1 MAGGKHVALLV
12 VSSDDANRRLFPAG
26 PLRGRSLLR
35 CLIAALGVL
44 TAAALLP
51 LSAGAATPPPGPC
64 ESGWVAP
71 TPASVAVTDVPIEV
85 ASTTDDYFVLYIRID
100 SSSPTT
106 DLPIAVVLGEDGTT
120 SLADNLSPLS
130 ADRYLVEKYSVSQPA
145 DIDGDCID
153 DLTEL
158 ADLGT
163 HNPVNP
169 GQISDDALGAVAIP
183 DRSAFEMLA
192 LKGVPIGGTYFG
204 DVEFVNFW
212 ILNALSDRPTVY
224 FMNTN
229 NTIRHLDFAQ
239 KLGFY
244 ETFRDDIRG
253 TLIYHPNVV
262 APDGSLG
269 LYRFDA
275 SSAHWR
281 DFSFARVERA
291 HEILASAMPLLDNNL
306 AYHPVGWSFLDQY
319 NRQKADFDA
328 SRVNVLLQED
338 ILPDVAFV
346 ALNQAEGYGR
356 LRLMEDGEHPLPYD
370 VAIYRSLPNDLPRV
384 AGTITTVPQTPLSH
398 VNLRAVQNGL
408 PNAFIRDVLDEESIV
423 SLIGSYVHFSV
434 TADGYTVR
442 KASKAEVD
450 AHYEKLRPAQMQT
463 LQRDLSVTEIAS
475 LADVEFADWTAFGVK
490 AANVAELAQ
499 LSLPDGTAPVGFA
512 IPFYFYDEFM
522 KQATVTEKTLLGK
535 KKWPDDEKITLAAG
549 TTLASAVTQMLA
561 HAKFQA
567 DYDIQEEMLDDL
579 RDAIKDATTPK
590 FITDALAAMHA
601 KYPNGQSLRYRS
613 STNNED
619 LPSFSGAGL
628 YSSKTQDPDETT
640 DDGIDKSIKS
650 VWASLWNYRA
660 FRERDFHRVDHTTV
674 AMGVLVHPNYE
685 DELVNGVAVSYDPFT
700 HRDGMYYVN
709 SQVGEDLVTNPEAL
723 SRPEEI
729 FLDANGIATVLS
741 YSNLKASRELLM
753 TDAQMKQLRS
763 NLATIHD
770 HFKALYAV
778 KTGDD
783 YAIEIEFKI
792 TADNVLAIK
801 QARPWLFTEPL
812 VVPKPTVSLAF
823 VDDQVTE
830 GDDLQLV
837 VTRSGG
843 IQSVPLSVGF
853 TVYETGQMLVSTLPA
868 EVTIPANQTNATIA
882 IGTEPDSQAEHN
894 SVVTAAL
901 NADVGYTLGAPQS
914 DTATVEDDDGPL
926 CDVATAI
933 GRARAAFAWHTDN
946 NGGNEVVFWQVLA
959 YLGADPLPAPPG
971 GAVLA
976 STTPEAVKAF
986 SDGKSWPGW
995 VPINAAMSCHP
1006 PPPEVSITAGADI
1019 DEGGVAVFTVTAD
1032 PAPTAALAVT
1042 VAVSASGDFGV
1053 SPGSHTVTIPTT
1065 GSATLTVA
1073 TAGDSADEADG
1084 SVTAAVSAGSGYRVS
1099 ATVGSASV
1107 GVADDDVPVVSI
1119 AGGADVGEGGD
1130 AVFTVSASPA
1140 PWAGLDVSVAVAQT
1154 GDFGVTPGS
1163 RTVTVPTSGTA
1174 TLTVTTADDSA
1185 DEADGSV
1192 TATVGVGSGYTVSA
1206 TAGTAA
1212 VAVRDDDDPPV
1223 SDPVVSITAGS
1234 GISEGGDAVFT
1245 VSAVPAPSAALTVT
1259 VSVSQTGDYG
1269 ITGGSRQVTI
1279 PASGTATLTVATA
1292 NDSTDEADGSV
1303 TANLSTGAGY
1313 TVSAAAGSASVAVSD
1328 DDDAVPVADP
1338 CVAVL
1343 SGDGSVTGQW
1353 AAGCGSSARAGRFA
1367 RFFSFSLDGPGRV
1380 TIDLESSADTYLYLR
1395 RGVGQRSGA
1404 AVASD
1409 DDGGGSFDSR
1419 ISRTLGA
1426 GGYTIEAT
1434 TFHASTPG
1442 SFTLTVA
1449 GIPAQT
1455 VVQPDPEVAIAA
1467 GGGITEGGD
1476 AVFTV
1481 SAVPVPSAALD
1492 VTVAVVVSGD
1502 FGVSPGSHTVTV
1514 PASGTVTLTVAT
1526 TGDLVDEADGSVT
1539 ATVNTGTGYT
1549 VSQSAGTAS
1558 VAVADDDDPAPPP
1571 SVCVPSLPSDAVTVS
1586 EVTGWRGE
1594 YSHAAH
1600 QQRWDRVLAALGVD
1614 TGEEAMTVADAQAV
1628 KAQFDNDRWD
1638 RTVRTLVAM
1647 AQCDDDPPPAAV
1659 PVVSVAAGGGIAE
1672 GGDATF
1678 TVTADPAPTA
1688 ALTVDVTVAQTGD
1701 FGVATGTRQV
1711 TVPTSGT
1718 VTLTV
1723 ATVNDSADEAD
1734 GSVAVTING
1743 GTGYTV
1749 SPTAGTAT
1757 VAVADDDDPPAP
1769 VADPEVSITAG
1780 GGVTEGGDA
1789 TFTVTADPA
1798 PTAALTVDV
1807 TVAQVGDF
1815 GVSPGSRTVT
1825 VPTGGSVTL
1834 TVATANDTADE
1845 ADGSVT
1851 ATVSAGSGY
1860 TISATAGTATVAVAD
1875 DDDPPEVTVT
1885 AGGGVTEGG
1894 DAVFTVTADPAP
1906 SAALTVEV
1914 TVSQS
1919 GDYGVAV
1926 GTRQVTIPTSGTVT
1940 LTVATTGDSTDEAEG
1955 TVTATVGSGSGYT
1968 VSPSA
1973 GTAAVAVA
1981 DDDDPPPNATPSL
1994 SISDASASEGGTL
2007 TFTVTLSPASGRYVW
2022 VHYYARPA
2030 FGAELSA
2037 TFADFAQAYGMLTF
2051 SPGETTKT
2059 ITVAAVDDSRTEDD
2073 ETFRVVLYSASQ
2085 AAIADG
2091 EGIGTITDND

>member
-1 MAGGKHVALLV
+1 MVN
-12 VSSDDANRRLFPAG
+12 SDDANRRLFPVG

-35 CLIAALGVL
+35 CLTAALGVL

-51 LSAGAATPPPGPC
+51 LAAGAATPPPGPC
-64 ESGWVAP
+64 EPDWVAP
-71 TPASVAVTDVPIEV
+71 APASVTVTDVPIEV
-85 ASTTDDYFVLYIRID
+85 ASTTDDYFVLYVRID

-130 ADRYLVEKYSVSQPA
+130 ADRYLVEKYSASQPA

-169 GQISDDALGAVAIP
+169 GQISKNALGAVAVP
-183 DRSAFEMLA
+183 NRSAFETLA
-192 LKGVPIGGTYFG
+192 LKGVPIGGSYFG
-204 DVEFVNFW
+204 AVEYVNFW
-212 ILNALSDRPTVY
+212 ILNALSDHPTVY

-229 NTIRHLDFAQ
+229 NTISHWVFAK
-239 KLGFY
+239 KLGFHD
-244 ETFRDDIRG
+244 TFRDEIRG
-253 TLIYHPNVV
+253 TLIYNPNVV

-269 LYRFDA
+269 VYRFDP

-281 DFSFARVERA
+281 DFPFTRVERA
-291 HEILASAMPLLDNNL
+291 YEILASAMPFLDNNL
-306 AYHPVGWSFLDQY
+306 AYHPIGWSFLDQY

-328 SRVNVLLQED
+328 SRVNVLLRKN

-346 ALNQAEGYGR
+346 PLNQAEGYGR

-398 VNLRAVQNGL
+398 VNLRAIQNGL
-408 PNAFIRDVLDEESIV
+408 PNAFIRDALDEESIV

-450 AHYEKLRPAQMQT
+450 AHYEKLRPAQTQT

-490 AANVAELAQ
+490 AANVAELTQ
-499 LSLPDGTAPVGFA
+499 LSLPDGTTPVGFA

-549 TTLASAVTQMLA
+549 TTLASAVMQMLA

-579 RDAIKDATTPK
+579 RDAIKDAATPK
-590 FITDALAAMHA
+590 FITDALTAMHA
-601 KYPNGQSLRYRS
+601 RYPDGQSLRYRS

-650 VWASLWNYRA
+650 VWASLWSYRA

-700 HRDGMYYVN
+700 HRDGMFYVN
-709 SQVGEDLVTNPEAL
+709 SQVGEDLVTNPEPL

-729 FLDANGIATVLS
+729 LLDANAIATVLS
-741 YSNLKASRELLM
+741 YSNLKASRQLLM
-753 TDAQMKQLRS
+753 TDAQMQQLRS

-770 HFKALYAV
+770 HFKTLYAV
-778 KTGDD
+778 QTGDD

-801 QARPWLFTEPL
+801 QARPWLFAEPL
-812 VVPKPTVSLAF
+812 VVPNPTVSLGF

-843 IQSVPLSVGF
+843 ILSVPLSVGF
-853 TVYETGQMLVSTLPA
+853 TVHETGQMLVSTLPA

-901 NADVGYTLGAPQS
+901 NADANYTLGAPQS
-914 DTATVEDDDGPL
+914 DTATVADDDVPP
-926 CDVATAI
+926 CDTADAI
-933 GRARAAFAWHTDN
+933 SRARAAFVWHVDN
-946 NGGNEVVFWQVLA
+946 NGGSEVWFWQILA

-971 GAVLA
+971 GTVPAW
-976 STTPEAVKAF
+976 TTPEAVKTF
-986 SDGKSWPGW
+986 SDGKSWLGW
-995 VPINAAMSCHP
+995 VPINAAMQCHTAP
-1006 PPPEVSITAGADI
+1006 PVVSVTAGADI
-1019 DEGGVAVFTVTAD
+1019 DEGGDATFTVTAD
-1032 PAPTAALAVT
+1032 PVPSAALDVS
-1042 VAVSASGDFGV
+1042 VAVVVSGDFGV
-1053 SPGSHTVTIPTT
+1053 SPGSHTVTIPTS
-1065 GSATLTVA
+1065 GSAALTVA

-1084 SVTAAVSAGSGYRVS
+1084 SVTATVGAGSGYRVS
-1099 ATVGSASV
+1099 VAAGTAFV
-1107 GVADDDVPVVSI
+1107 GVADDDVPEVSI
-1119 AGGADVGEGGD
+1119 AAGADVGEGGD

-1140 PWAGLDVSVAVAQT
+1140 PWAGLDVSVAVAQS
-1154 GDFGVTPGS
+1154 GDFGVSSGS

-1174 TLTVTTADDSA
+1174 TLRVATADDSA

-1192 TATVGVGSGYTVSA
+1192 TATVGIGSGYTVSA
-1206 TAGTAA
+1206 VAGTAA
-1212 VAVRDDDDPPV
+1212 VDVRDDDDPPV

-1234 GISEGGDAVFT
+1234 GITEGGDAVFT
-1245 VSAVPAPSAALTVT
+1245 VSASPAPSAPLTVT
-1259 VSVSQTGDYG
+1259 VAVSQAGDFG
-1269 ITGGSRQVTI
+1269 VSPGSRTVTV
-1279 PASGTATLTVATA
+1279 PTSGSITLTVATTG
-1292 NDSTDEADGSV
+1292 DSVDEPDGSV
-1303 TANLSTGAGY
+1303 TATVGAGTGY
-1313 TVSAAAGSASVAVSD
+1313 TVSATDGSASVAVSD
-1328 DDDAVPVADP
+1328 DDDPPPVVGDP
-1338 CVAVL
+1338 CVVAL
-1343 SGDGSVTGQW
+1343 SGGGSVSGVW
-1353 AAGCGSSARAGRFA
+1353 AAGCGSSARAGRYA
-1367 RFFSFSLDGPGRV
+1367 RYYTFSLDSPGRV
-1380 TIDLESSADTYLYLR
+1380 TIDLKSLADTYLYLR
-1395 RGVGQRSGA
+1395 AGVGQKSGA
-1404 AVASD
+1404 ALASD
-1409 DDGGGSFDSR
+1409 DDGGGNFDSR
-1419 ISRTLGA
+1419 ISRTLAA

-1434 TFHASTPG
+1434 TFHASTAG
-1442 SFTLTVA
+1442 AFTLTVA

-1455 VVQPDPEVAIAA
+1455 VAPPDPEVSITA
-1467 GGGITEGGD
+1467 GVDVTEGGD
-1476 AVFTV
+1476 AVFTIA
-1481 SAVPVPSAALD
+1481 AVPAPSAALD
-1492 VTVAVVVSGD
+1492 VSVTVSQTGD
-1502 FGVSPGSHTVTV
+1502 FGVSPGSRTVTI
-1514 PASGTVTLTVAT
+1514 PTTGAATLTVAT
-1526 TGDLVDEADGSVT
+1526 TGDSVDEPDGSVT
-1539 ATVNTGTGYT
+1539 ATVGAGSGYA
-1549 VSQSAGTAS
+1549 VSATAGAAS

-1571 SVCVPSLPSDAVTVS
+1571 TVCVPSLPSDAVTVA

-1594 YSHAAH
+1594 FSHAAH

-1614 TGEEAMTVADAQAV
+1614 TGEAAMTVADAQAV
-1628 KAQFDNDRWD
+1628 KARIDNSRWD
-1638 RTVRTLVAM
+1638 RTVRTLQAM
-1647 AQCDDDPPPAAV
+1647 AQCDTDPPPAPAAD
-1659 PVVSVAAGGGIAE
+1659 PEVSITGGGGVTE

-1678 TVTADPAPTA
+1678 TVTADPAPSA
-1688 ALTVDVTVAQTGD
+1688 PLAVSVTVAQTGD
-1701 FGVATGTRQV
+1701 FGAATGTRQV

-1718 VTLTV
+1718 ATLTV
-1723 ATVNDSADEAD
+1723 ATVNDSADETD
-1734 GSVAVTING
+1734 GSVTVTVDAG
-1743 GTGYTV
+1743 SGYTV
-1749 SPTAGTAT
+1749 SQSAGTAT
-1757 VAVADDDDPPAP
+1757 VAVSDDDDPPPPAA
-1769 VADPEVSITAG
+1769 VPEVSITAG

-1789 TFTVTADPA
+1789 TFTVTAVP
-1798 PTAALTVDV
+1798 PPSAALTVNV
-1807 TVAQVGDF
+1807 TIAQAGDY
-1815 GVSPGSRTVT
+1815 GVTPGSRQVT
-1825 VPTGGSVTL
+1825 IPTSGTVTL
-1834 TVATANDTADE
+1834 TVATVNDNTDE
-1845 ADGSVT
+1845 TDGSVT
-1851 ATVSAGSGY
+1851 VTVDAGSGY
-1860 TISATAGTATVAVAD
+1860 TVSQSAGTATVAVSD
-1875 DDDPPEVTVT
+1875 DDDPPAVTPEVSIT

-1894 DAVFTVTADPAP
+1894 DAVFTVSAVPAP
-1906 SAALTVEV
+1906 SAALTVNV
-1914 TVSQS
+1914 TIAQT
-1919 GDYGVAV
+1919 GDYGVAA

-1940 LTVATTGDSTDEAEG
+1940 LTVATTGDSTDEPDG
-1955 TVTATVGSGSGYT
+1955 SVTVTLSNGQGYT
-1968 VSPSA
+1968 VSATA
-1973 GTAAVAVA
+1973 GTATVAVA

-1994 SISDASASEGGTL
+1994 SISDASAGEGGTL
-2007 TFTVTLSPASGRYVW
+2007 TFTVTLSPASDRYVW

-2030 FGAELSA
+2030 FGAALSA

-2051 SPGETTKT
+2051 RPGETTKT

-2073 ETFRVVLYSASQ
+2073 ETFVIVLYSEAQ